1 MNPIYLTKNESEKL
15 EKELH
20 HLKYVERPKVIQS
33 IADAREQGDLSENAE
48 YSAAKEKQVLLERKI
63 QQLEFMQARIRI
75 IEPKEGVSSTIRVGS
90 KVTLLNLNKGITMTG
105 LVASTAELN
114 FYDMEVISLESAVGK
129 NIIGKS
135 VGDVIEID
143 IQTGKLKYE
152 ILEVA

>member
-143 IQTGKLKYE
+143 IPTGKLKYE